1 MKSITLG
8 ELAKLVEGKPAGDPK
23 TVITGVAGV
32 REARPGDLTFVTNA
46 RYALLLP
53 KTKATAA
60 VVGEITE
67 VPPDFPV
74 IRVKSPDAAFA
85 KIVGLFAPE
94 PVEHETGIHPTAVI
108 SKEALL
114 GKNVSVGP
122 HAVIE
127 AGAVIGDNTRIMAL
141 VYVGYYVTIGADCI
155 VYPNVTLRER
165 ITIGNRCILH
175 PGVVIGADGFGYQT
189 RQGRHE
195 KIPQSGTV
203 VIEDDVE
210 IGANSTIDR
219 ARFDRTL
226 VRKGTKID
234 NLVQVAHNVVIGE
247 HCLLVA
253 MVGLCGS
260 VHIGDY
266 TVLAGKAS
274 VNGHVTIGS
283 RVLVGGL
290 AGVTHDVPD
299 DSRISGF
306 PAQEHVQELRL
317 RACLRRVPTL
327 LERMKE
333 LETKLRELEGKADD
347 RP

>member
-8 ELAKLVEGKPAGDPK
+8 ELANLVEGTLAGDPK
-23 TVITGVAGV
+23 TVVTGVAGV
-32 REARPGDLTFVTNA
+32 REARAGDLTFVTNV

-60 VVGEITE
+60 VVGETAE
-67 VPPDFPV
+67 VPPTFPV
-74 IRVKSPDAAFA
+74 IRVKSPDEAFA

-94 PVEHETGIHPTAVI
+94 PPVCETGIHPTAVI
-108 SKEALL
+108 AKDARL
-114 GKNVSVGP
+114 GTNVFVGP
-122 HAVIE
+122 NTVIE
-127 AGAVIGDNTRIMAL
+127 SGAVVGDNTRIMAL
-141 VYVGYYVTIGADCI
+141 VYIGHGVSIGADCI
-155 VYPNVTLRER
+155 VYPNVTVRER
-165 ITIGNRCILH
+165 VVIGNRCILH

-189 RQGRHE
+189 LGGRHV

-210 IGANSTIDR
+210 IGANSAVDR

-226 VRKGTKID
+226 IKKGTKID

-306 PAQEHVQELRL
+306 PAQEHMEELRL
-317 RACLRRVPTL
+317 RACLRRVPQL
-327 LERMKE
+327 LDRMKE
-333 LETKLRELEGKADD
+333 LETRLRELESQADD